1 MGKARRDAIDAEVAR
16 VWRSLVAAQEAF
28 AKSDPRGK
36 YLQAGRSDRPNER
49 LAHRAGLP
57 TWAELN
63 LAGVLGYGRDRLD
76 GVWFVDEYDG
86 PQGKGFVFR
95 CELVDDDGT
104 WTRSWQHGPEPRM
117 ALAWSR
123 IA

>member
-16 VWRSLVAAQEAF
+16 IFAGFVAAAESMRA
-28 AKSDPRGK
+28 ANPSRK
-36 YLQAGRSDRPNER
+36 YAQVGRSDRPTDR
-49 LAHRAGLP
+49 LSHRPGLP

-63 LAGVLGYGRDRLD
+63 LPGIVGYGRDRLD
-76 GVWFVDEYDG
+76 GVWSIDEYDG
-86 PQGKGFVFR
+86 PKGKGCVLR

-104 WTRSWQHGPEPRM
+104 WTRTWQHGPEPRM